1 MSQSRQELNEVKEWL
16 RSYSKLSLTVTE
28 LRWQLAE
35 IREQLTNARAL
46 VYDDMPHGS
55 GSLND
60 LSDAMIKL
68 EEQEERIES
77 AIQEANDV
85 KMEIVNALVDLPPAL
100 QLILVDR
107 YIYLRKWEDIARA
120 HNLTESV
127 VHYRHNAGLK
137 LLTQTKRVGKR

>member
-1 MSQSRQELNEVKEWL
+1 MSQSRQELNKVKEWL
-16 RSYSKLSLTVTE
+16 RSYSKLSLAVTE

-68 EEQEERIES
+68 EEQEERVES

-107 YIYLRKWEDIARA
+107 YIYLRKWEDIARD

-127 VHYRHNAGLK
+127 VHYRHNTGLK
-137 LLTQTKRVGKR
+137 LLVQIKKITEH